1 MVARTGLDEKE
12 AWKNM
17 ESVEACSC
25 RSQQYHGINKKGKSC
40 CEGDIKRKRGV
51 AVDEICMCRKGWQQ
65 QAR

>member
-25 RSQQYHGINKKGKSC
+25 RSQQYHGINKKGKA
-40 CEGDIKRKRGV
+40 
-51 AVDEICMCRKGWQQ
+51 AVKMT
-65 QAR
+65 